1 MAKTIDLSANEEQAE
16 VRPMTEA
23 EAKEAA
29 EMADMPDLSGIAIS
43 AEEMGDEVTAVDAD
57 YGAGQIQVL
66 EGLEAVRKRPGM

>member
-23 EAKEAA
+23 EEKEAA

-43 AEEMGDEVTAVDAD
+43 AEEMGDDVTAVDAETSRYVYRLD
-57 YGAGQIQVL
+57 IGARTASPRL
-66 EGLEAVRKRPGM
+66 

>member
-1 MAKTIDLSANEEQAE
+1 MAKNIDLNANEEQAE
-16 VRPMTEA
+16 VRPLTPE

-57 YGAGQIQVL
+57 YGGTD
-66 EGLEAVRKRPGM
+66 PGARGA